1 MLARNAA
8 SVYWIGRYVERA
20 DDTARIL
27 DTSVHHLLSDGTAEP
42 LAESRTLLRVL
53 GTPAPAEVR
62 QLLDLTQW
70 VAWSDENPAS
80 IASSLRRARENAR
93 GSREIV
99 STEMWEC
106 LNTTILA
113 LEDRAAAARATGFGS
128 FLAWVEQQSAMFAG
142 LADSSMRRDESWLF
156 LVLGRS
162 LERVDMV
169 VRLLMA
175 RAQDP
180 PSSLG
185 WLTVLRSVGAGD
197 LFTRTFR
204 GVVDAN
210 RVVQLLLLDRLF
222 PRSVFHALRVAEQ
235 CLSQLDA
242 QPGEAQRLLGR
253 ARSDLEYTRPE
264 AASEDLAARLA
275 DLQASVRAANEAIAV
290 QFFHSAPWV
299 AWRATDEADPAAVP
313 QEEAAPAAAP
323 PVQPVLAAP
332 GPAPLSKAVVRSGRA
347 APASGTDRRPAGR
360 SARPAGAR

>member
-27 DTSVHHLLSDGTAEP
+27 DTSVHHLLSDGTSEP

-62 QLLDLTQW
+62 HLLDLTQW
-70 VAWSDENPAS
+70 VAWSDQNPAS

-142 LADSSMRRDESWLF
+142 LADSSMRRDEGWLF

-180 PSSLG
+180 AASPG

-222 PRSVFHALRVAEQ
+222 PRSVFHALRVAEH
-235 CLSQLDA
+235 CLLQLDPA
-242 QPGEAQRLLGR
+242 PGDAQRLLGR

-264 AASEDLAARLA
+264 VASEDLAARLGG
-275 DLQASVRAANEAIAV
+275 LQRSVRAANEAIAV

-299 AWRATDEADPAAVP
+299 AWRATDEVELVSDDAATEVAASGPAAPSHPAVADPVLQTFAVP
-313 QEEAAPAAAP
+313 GGVDLPAAARRSP
-323 PVQPVLAAP
+323 RRA
-332 GPAPLSKAVVRSGRA
+332 GVR
-347 APASGTDRRPAGR
+347 
-360 SARPAGAR
+360 

>member
-1 MLARNAA
+1 MMLARNAA

-27 DTSVHHLLSDGTAEP
+27 DTSVHHLLSDGTSEP
-42 LAESRTLLRVL
+42 AAESRTLLRVL

-62 QLLDLTQW
+62 HLLELTEW
-70 VAWSDENPAS
+70 VAWSEDNPGS

-99 STEMWEC
+99 STEIWEC
-106 LNTTILA
+106 LNTTTLGLA
-113 LEDRAAAARATGFGS
+113 EQAAMARATGFGS
-128 FLAWVEQQSAMFAG
+128 FLAWVEQRAAMFAG
-142 LADSSMRRDESWLF
+142 LADSSMRRDEGWLF

-180 PSSLG
+180 ASSPG

-204 GVVDAN
+204 GIVDAN

-222 PRSVFHALRVAEQ
+222 PRSVYHALRQAES
-235 CLSQLDA
+235 CLNQLEP
-242 QPGEAQRLLGR
+242 QPGEAHLQLGR
-253 ARSDLEYTRPE
+253 VRSALEYTRPE
-264 AASEDLAARLA
+264 EASAGLAARLV
-275 DLQASVRAANEAIAV
+275 DLQHSIRAANEAIAV
-290 QFFHSAPWV
+290 DFFHAAPWV
-299 AWRATDEADPAAVP
+299 AWRATGNGDDEPVPDGEPTPPDHAPRENPSLEAFATATDP
-313 QEEAAPAAAP
+313 EAAPPTSAKPRRRRTAAA
-323 PVQPVLAAP
+323 
-332 GPAPLSKAVVRSGRA
+332 R
-347 APASGTDRRPAGR
+347 
-360 SARPAGAR
+360 